1 MSSDSWRNS
10 SPPRSMAV
18 DNLISRKKDP
28 YPISDFLESYLR
40 RYGRIVDS
48 AIIYEDLL
56 RHSNSIPMYNERG
69 EDTLWSTVFYSNS
82 EHEEVHDQLKRAY
95 AILKADGDMSITK
108 HLYIDRVDLCMY
120 GNTLPFR
127 VRIVNHLNDNHDYF
141 YVKRVDANRIYG
153 LELEHILSPNR
164 INYFI
169 SGETIVEEH
178 IIGIPADAFMREN
191 RPASRFDEVRL
202 AKEFVKFNE
211 RVFVRLLGDMHS
223 GNFVVDITRDFEK
236 WHYRMRPIDFDQQSH
251 HHRKEV
257 YLPHYFHQNGPLIE
271 IGRKT
276 LAPENVLQYQT
287 EERALIA
294 NRVRVSHGRFRN
306 LMSVMSEDIISTDD
320 NVQRLRTQLAQ
331 HYQCDD
337 FQYCLTMGEMVQTSI
352 NLVLAASRPA
362 TIPLKEITSAQ
373 AVKEGRV

>member
-1 MSSDSWRNS
+1 
-10 SPPRSMAV
+10 MAV
-18 DNLISRKKDP
+18 DNLISRKKDC
-28 YPISDFLESYLR
+28 YPLSDFFESYLR

-48 AIIYEDLL
+48 AIDYQDLL
-56 RHSNSIPMYNERG
+56 RYTNSIPMYNERG
-69 EDTLWSTVFYSNS
+69 DDTLWSTVFYPNN
-82 EHEEVHDQLKRAY
+82 EHEEIHDHLKRAY
-95 AILKADGDMSITK
+95 AILKADGDMSITR

-127 VRIVNHLNDNHDYF
+127 IRIVNHLNDNHDYF
-141 YVKRVDANRIYG
+141 YIKRIDANRIYG

-164 INYFI
+164 INYFV

-178 IIGIPADAFMREN
+178 IIGIPAEAFMNEN
-191 RPASRFDEVRL
+191 RPSSRFDEVRL

-251 HHRKEV
+251 HYRKEV
-257 YLPHYFHQNGPLIE
+257 YLPHYFHQNSPFIQ

-306 LMSVMSEDIISTDD
+306 LMSVMTEDIISTDD
-320 NVQRLRTQLAQ
+320 NVKRLRDQLAE
-331 HYQCDD
+331 HYHCDD
-337 FQYCLTMGEMVQTSI
+337 FRYCLTMGEMVKTSI
-352 NLVLAASRPA
+352 NLVLAASKPA
-362 TIPLKEITSAQ
+362 TIPLKEIHSAQ
-373 AVKEGRV
+373 EVKEGKV